1 MHPVH
6 LPQRRLAIV
15 IAPLIALLAL
25 ATPTGAATPT
35 PAASA
40 PASAVSQSAPTPTA
54 SAPAPVQEKAVRTV
68 ALVTP
73 KVEMWPDQIEAS
85 GDVMPWQ
92 ETRIGTEIGGM
103 RLVSVQA
110 NVGDVVKKGQI
121 LAQLNPASVQ
131 ADLDAVNAQLME
143 AQATLAQ
150 ADATLARAKR
160 LAPSGGVSQQ
170 ELTLYETQKQTATA
184 RLNAS
189 QAQVKAQKLKLES
202 ATLVAPDDGLI
213 SARSASEGAIVQ
225 GRLEWR
231 AEVPGEILMKLSV
244 GQEVTVTSPLD
255 TQVKGRVRQ
264 ISPTI
269 DLKSRTGL
277 VYVDLPNNT
286 NFKAGLHVSG
296 TLTLKRKALVLPT
309 SAVRHGDDDDQV
321 FILTPTNQIEAV
333 QVKLGRVI
341 DDQTEIIAGL
351 NGRAKVIASDVKFLK
366 SGDTVKVT
374 DAPQAPKATQDAA
387 STKKS

>member
-54 SAPAPVQEKAVRTV
+54 SAPAPVQ
-68 ALVTP
+68 
-73 KVEMWPDQIEAS
+73 EMWPDQIEAS

-225 GRLEWR
+225 AGSELFRLIRQGRLEWR

-374 DAPQAPKATQDAA
+374 GAPQAPKATQDAA